1 MISKG
6 PLAHIF
12 VQEHSH
18 LALKLPLKSH
28 EKLFASL
35 SGVWLCLSS
44 PGPSPT
50 KTFDAECCRLQGQDF
65 LSHLFVLLRCGET
78 DRKQMTKNPE
88 PHIPLIFWKNKPFF
102 SHVWTLKLL
111 FHWGSAYSQ
120 SWRLLISFSLSCK
133 EETAIT
139 RPLTFAFFS
148 T

>member
-88 PHIPLIFWKNKPFF
+88 PQIPLIFWKNKPFF
-102 SHVWTLKLL
+102 
-111 FHWGSAYSQ
+111 F
-120 SWRLLISFSLSCK
+120 
-133 EETAIT
+133 
-139 RPLTFAFFS
+139 LTFGL
-148 T
+148 